1 MAASSLGRLTLDLVA
16 KIGNFT
22 GPMTQ
27 AERQARNSSKKI
39 SDSFS
44 IASVAATAFG
54 AAVAGVSV
62 GGMIAFANQTINM
75 GNEIKKF
82 SQLSNSS
89 LKEFQ
94 YYSKGAETAG
104 MSMESFADKMKDM
117 QDRIGDFQQT
127 GGGPLADFFENIAP
141 LVGVT
146 IQQFQKLSG
155 PQALQLYYDSLQK
168 VGASQNDM
176 KFYMEAI
183 ISDSS
188 LLIPL
193 LQNGGEGFKKWGD
206 AAERANAIMSDEM
219 IESLALA
226 KENVQ
231 LLNLQWEGLKTTLI
245 NNVVPVLQAVAD
257 NMDNVKAVALAL
269 TAAIGTKLVVQGA
282 ILAGT
287 FTMAAIRAGVMEA
300 SLMALQGRAVGT
312 AASMGILRG
321 ALAFL
326 GGPAGLAMLAVQG
339 VAAGAAFLYMKKSSD
354 DVEPSLQKQGKSIS
368 ELVTEYNNLSEA
380 QQRAFKY
387 QEATELKGL
396 TETYT
401 KAQQQVRAYASSI
414 AEVVA
419 KDESTKNTIRGWIRE
434 FDQNAISAET
444 LANRINAL
452 GGVAEENKTH
462 MDRHAVAAT
471 GAKNAMADQRKVV
484 ESLDSATKDLS
495 KTNREATTTIT
506 EQEKAWLSL
515 SEKQRKAL
523 TNIKNQTL
531 RANYIDANVAAGW
544 SREKAEAAA
553 DYRDSAEVDYSKKL
567 TQQELKVIEL
577 GFKVQQQNKAREESE
592 KKISDVKQKQVE
604 LSQKQ
609 YSYSTSELKMLQK
622 VSEISSKYELN
633 KIGSKHG
640 IPNNLLAAVMAQESK
655 GNINAKSQTGA
666 IGPFQT
672 TGIYRKQY
680 GMSVADSFDVKKA
693 AEVAAQDLAKSFEIF
708 GNWRDAIT
716 AYNAGVGGTKS
727 LNLNG
732 FTQSAAKT
740 KEAKAYAGLVDK
752 WLVGLA
758 GSSNKD
764 AGFVANDA
772 ADNIK
777 DWQEYW
783 TDLEELQKQTL
794 DRQKTISQLY
804 FTEDQRLAFENTEA
818 KRDIELAFAG
828 DDEAIVQ
835 HLLLQE
841 KAYNEEV
848 LKYQEAQNLKTIAEK
863 KQLLEAKSNWMT
875 ASDYAQEYY
884 ALIREEILNTASY
897 SPEMKDALIQQA
909 SAQQNTEQAGEGD
922 SAISD
927 YKDVMGYE
935 DSPLIK
941 QFEVLDKMRKLDLIS
956 EEKYQQDKLQLQAI
970 STASYM
976 DGMFSGFASMVD
988 ENSKT
993 YAVLFAAQKAF
1004 AVAQAMLNIPAAYSK
1019 AYDAVVGTPYIGP
1032 YIAPAV
1038 GAAAAALQVA
1048 QAASIK
1054 GVGYADGGFTG
1065 HGGKYDPAGIVHKG
1079 EGVLTQEEIA
1089 ALGGPSGFYAL
1100 RQSIKN
1106 GFADGGLVLD
1116 APKVLNPNQNKD
1128 LTNYLSQ
1135 ARSNSGQ
1142 QSQVN
1147 LNPNFVIVD
1156 EREKLGDYLYGPDG
1170 KKAFVKFFK
1179 QNRRELGFA

>member
-1 MAASSLGRLTLDLVA
+1 MAAVSLGRLTLDLVA

-27 AERQARNSSKKI
+27 AERQARTSSNNI
-39 SDSFS
+39 ADSFS

-54 AAVAGVSV
+54 AAVAGVSI
-62 GGMIAFANQTINM
+62 GGMVAFANETINM

-82 SQLSNSS
+82 SQLANTSIHD
-89 LKEFQ
+89 FQ
-94 YYSKGAETAG
+94 YYAKGAETAG
-104 MSMESFADKMKDM
+104 ISMESFADKMKDM
-117 QDRIGDFQQT
+117 QDRIGDFHRT

-141 LVGVT
+141 KVGVT

-155 PQALQLYYDSLQK
+155 PDALQLYYSSLQK
-168 VGASQNDM
+168 VNATQNDM

-219 IESLALA
+219 IETLALA
-226 KENVQ
+226 KKNVQ
-231 LLNLQWEGLKTTLI
+231 MLSLQWDGLKATLI
-245 NNVVPVLQAVAD
+245 NNVVPVVQAVAD
-257 NMDNVKAVALAL
+257 NMDNLKAVAGAL
-269 TAAIGTKLVVQGA
+269 TAAIAVKLVPS
-282 ILAGT
+282 IFLAGFQLT
-287 FTMAAIRAGVMEA
+287 QLAVFSVRAGVGLV
-300 SLMALQGRAVGT
+300 SLAGSGSVATGAMVA
-312 AASMGILRG
+312 LRG
-321 ALAFL
+321 AMAFL

-339 VAAGAAFLYMKKSSD
+339 IAAGAAFLYMKKSSD
-354 DVEPSLQKQGKSIS
+354 DVEPSLQKQGKSVA

-387 QEATELKGL
+387 QEAVELKGL
-396 TETYT
+396 TESYT

-414 AEVVA
+414 AEVAA
-419 KDESTKNTIRGWIRE
+419 KDESTKNTIRGWIKE

-444 LANRINAL
+444 LANRINKL
-452 GGVAEENKTH
+452 GTITEENKVH
-462 MDRHAVAAT
+462 MDKHAVAST
-471 GAKNAMADQRKVV
+471 NAKTAMDSQQKVV
-484 ESLDSATKDLS
+484 DSLTTKS
-495 KTNREATTTIT
+495 KTLARTNDAVTVSVNG
-506 EQEKAWLSL
+506 QAQAWLNL
-515 SEKQRKAL
+515 NQKQRAAL
-523 TNIKNQTL
+523 TDIKDSVL
-531 RANYIDANVAAGW
+531 RSQYIDKNVAAGW

-553 DYRDSAEVDYSKKL
+553 DYRDNAGIDYTEKL
-567 TQQELKVIEL
+567 TQQELKIIEL
-577 GFKVQQQNKAREESE
+577 GFKVQQQNKVREESE
-592 KKISDVKQKQVE
+592 KKIAEVKQKQVE
-604 LSQKQ
+604 SQKKMNELVGASALSGLRIKSGESVAGGKVRAYTADFAQLSQQALGSSLNRFTAFNDLYHKGTNSKHATGNAFDFTVKNAKEASQ
-609 YSYSTSELKMLQK
+609 AIKTLNEMAQRYGFTIKTINEYASPSKRATGGHVH
-622 VSEISSKYELN
+622 VSVLGYKGKYEA
-633 KIGSKHG
+633 ISD
-640 IPNNLLAAVMAQESK
+640 
-655 GNINAKSQTGA
+655 AK
-666 IGPFQT
+666 
-672 TGIYRKQY
+672 
-680 GMSVADSFDVKKA
+680 
-693 AEVAAQDLAKSFEIF
+693 AEVTLVREAQDDMQQIREETLERQKSV
-708 GNWRDAIT
+708 
-716 AYNAGVGGTKS
+716 YQLY
-727 LNLNG
+727 LNDEEKMAETN
-732 FTQSAAKT
+732 
-740 KEAKAYAGLVDK
+740 KEAIKAIEMAYAKGSPDRAKYIGLQQVAYK
-752 WLVGLA
+752 
-758 GSSNKD
+758 KD
-764 AGFVANDA
+764 VA
-772 ADNIK
+772 
-777 DWQEYW
+777 E
-783 TDLEELQKQTL
+783 
-794 DRQKTISQLY
+794 
-804 FTEDQRLAFENTEA
+804 
-818 KRDIELAFAG
+818 
-828 DDEAIVQ
+828 
-835 HLLLQE
+835 
-841 KAYNEEV
+841 
-848 LKYQEAQNLKTIAEK
+848 YQEAQKLKTISEK
-863 KQLLEAKSNWMT
+863 KQLLEVKSNWMT
-875 ASDYAQEYY
+875 AADYAQEYY

-941 QFEVLDKMRKLDLIS
+941 QFEALDKMRKLDLIS

-976 DGMFSGFASMVD
+976 EGMFSGFASMVD

-1054 GVGYADGGFTG
+1054 GVGFADGGFTG
-1065 HGGKYDPAGIVHKG
+1065 HGGKYEPAGIVHRG

-1106 GFADGGLVLD
+1106 GFSDGGLVLD

-1135 ARSNSGQ
+1135 AQSNSNQ
-1142 QSQVN
+1142 AANVN

-1156 EREKLGDYLYGPDG
+1156 ERQSLGDYLYGPDG

-1179 QNRRELGFA
+1179 QNRRELGLA

>member
-1 MAASSLGRLTLDLVA
+1 MAAASLGRLTLDLVA
-16 KIGNFT
+16 KISNFT

-104 MSMESFADKMKDM
+104 ISMESFADKMKDM

-245 NNVVPVLQAVAD
+245 NNVVPVVQAVAD

-300 SLMALQGRAVGT
+300 SLMALQGRAAGT

-321 ALAFL
+321 AMAFL

-339 VAAGAAFLYMKKSSD
+339 IAAGAAFLYMKKSSD
-354 DVEPSLQKQGKSIS
+354 DVEPSLQKQGKSIA
-368 ELVTEYNNLSEA
+368 ELAIEYNNLSEA

-387 QEATELKGL
+387 QEAVELKDL
-396 TETYT
+396 TESYT

-414 AEVVA
+414 AEVMA
-419 KDESTKNTIRGWIRE
+419 KDESTKNTIRGWIKE

-444 LANRINAL
+444 LANRINKL
-452 GGVAEENKTH
+452 GTITEENKVH
-462 MDRHAVAAT
+462 MDKHAVAST
-471 GAKNAMADQRKVV
+471 NAKTAMDSQQRVV
-484 ESLDSATKDLS
+484 SSLDSASKGLA
-495 KTNREATTTIT
+495 KTNDTVTTSVDRQATALQNLTQKQREALKSINDQVLRSKYI
-506 EQEKAWLSL
+506 EQ
-515 SEKQRKAL
+515 
-523 TNIKNQTL
+523 NI
-531 RANYIDANVAAGW
+531 AAGW

-553 DYRDSAEVDYSKKL
+553 DYRDDAGIGYAKKL
-567 TQQELKVIEL
+567 TQQELKTVEL
-577 GFKVQQQNKAREESE
+577 GFKIQQQTKAREESE
-592 KKISDVKQKQVE
+592 KKIAEVKQKQVE
-604 LSQKQ
+604 SQKKMNELVGASALSGLRIKSGESVAGGKVRAYTADFAQLSQQ
-609 YSYSTSELKMLQK
+609 ALGSSLNRFTAFNDSYHKGT
-622 VSEISSKYELN
+622 N
-633 KIGSKHG
+633 SKHATG
-640 IPNNLLAAVMAQESK
+640 NAFDFTVKNAKEASQAVKTLNEMAQRYGFTIKTINEYASPSK
-655 GNINAKSQTGA
+655 RATGGHVHVSVLGYKGKSEAISDAK
-666 IGPFQT
+666 
-672 TGIYRKQY
+672 
-680 GMSVADSFDVKKA
+680 
-693 AEVAAQDLAKSFEIF
+693 AEVTLVREAQDDMQQIREETLERQKSV
-708 GNWRDAIT
+708 
-716 AYNAGVGGTKS
+716 YQLY
-727 LNLNG
+727 LNDEERMVETN
-732 FTQSAAKT
+732 
-740 KEAKAYAGLVDK
+740 KEAIKAIEMAYAKGSPERAKYLGLQQ
-752 WLVGLA
+752 
-758 GSSNKD
+758 
-764 AGFVANDA
+764 VAYS
-772 ADNIK
+772 K
-777 DWQEYW
+777 
-783 TDLEELQKQTL
+783 
-794 DRQKTISQLY
+794 
-804 FTEDQRLAFENTEA
+804 
-818 KRDIELAFAG
+818 ELA
-828 DDEAIVQ
+828 E
-835 HLLLQE
+835 
-841 KAYNEEV
+841 
-848 LKYQEAQNLKTIAEK
+848 YQETQKLKTIAEK
-863 KQLLEAKSNWMT
+863 KQLLEARKNWIS
-875 ASDYAQEYY
+875 AGDYAEQYY
-884 ALIREEILNTASY
+884 ELVREEILATSTY
-897 SPEMKDALIQQA
+897 TPEAKSALVKQANIQQGMD
-909 SAQQNTEQAGEGD
+909 QNAEREQVWG
-922 SAISD
+922 D
-927 YKDVMGYE
+927 YKSMMGLDE
-935 DSPLIK
+935 SP
-941 QFEVLDKMRKLDLIS
+941 
-956 EEKYQQDKLQLQAI
+956 YQQDMDLLAKAREQMLITEELYQQQRLGMQLKYGSQYGSDFAGMMMGLVDQSSSAYAILYSVQKGFNLASAIMNGYTAISAAWASAPFPYNLPAVAMATMETGVLQAAI
-970 STASYM
+970 SAVSPVGM
-976 DGMFSGFASMVD
+976 AHDGID
-988 ENSKT
+988 
-993 YAVLFAAQKAF
+993 
-1004 AVAQAMLNIPAAYSK
+1004 NIPK
-1019 AYDAVVGTPYIGP
+1019 EGTW
-1032 YIAPAV
+1032 
-1038 GAAAAALQVA
+1038 LL
-1048 QAASIK
+1048 
-1054 GVGYADGGFTG
+1054 DGG
-1065 HGGKYDPAGIVHKG
+1065 
-1079 EGVLTQEEIA
+1079 E
-1089 ALGGPSGFYAL
+1089 
-1100 RQSIKN
+1100 R
-1106 GFADGGLVLD
+1106 
-1116 APKVLNPNQNKD
+1116 VLNPNQNKD

-1135 ARSNSGQ
+1135 AQTNSGQ

-1179 QNRRELGFA
+1179 QNRKELGLA